1 MNYNAL
7 EDEKECDGSAKPI
20 HTSLLTFR
28 HAVSA
33 TGGLGENHSY
43 FCSDSNPSPPSL
55 AVGLP
60 AEQYTGGCHFGNVSL
75 FPYIIID

>member
-43 FCSDSNPSPPSL
+43 FRLDSNLSPPSL
-55 AVGLP
+55 LLDCQLNSTQAAAIL
-60 AEQYTGGCHFGNVSL
+60 AL
-75 FPYIIID
+75 